1 MRLYALPCAAFALAM
16 SATAFPSAAETIVPG
31 LWEATYSVMGVGK
44 TEVWCVQPK
53 DIAKFMR
60 GPSNHIY
67 TCTYPVSVADGGIVR
82 FEGECRSRK
91 GRHAF
96 LKGDG
101 TYTPTTL
108 KVQVEIKGGV
118 KLAGIPITVTPSMKA
133 HLLDET
139 CPADAKVFK

>member
-1 MRLYALPCAAFALAM
+1 MKRYALPLAAFALAI
-16 SATAFPSAAETIVPG
+16 AAPAGLLAAETILPG
-31 LWEATYSVMGVGK
+31 HWEATYTVFGVGK
-44 TEVWCVQPK
+44 TEKWCVQPK

-67 TCTYPVSVADGGIVR
+67 TCTYPVSTAEGGVIR

-96 LKGDG
+96 LNGEG
-101 TYTPTTL
+101 AYTPTTL
-108 KVQVEIKGGV
+108 KVKVEIRGGV

-133 HLLDET
+133 HLLSET